1 MGNQGSNGV
10 TRHWALLGLL
20 LGATTSIVLGI
31 ATQTAVAAGPT
42 PSFLVQAA
50 GPSVSGLSTP
60 TSLADVLLGPG
71 VSLAPGSE
79 PLVNL
84 QTSAQLP
91 NPSPECTVSP
101 PPSPRDGCSPLPS
114 FGRFTDGSAD
124 LGIASGL
131 LITANASAASF
142 RTPGSTQQ
150 IALNRSTTSTPA
162 PRDAIDLLA
171 TASAGLS
178 PSPTSANNVTSLS
191 FELAPPAS
199 AQDRYLKFEYSLL
212 ITEFGT
218 WNGTSWASGSD
229 MFFFPDGFAL
239 FTGGTGVANNCAVIP
254 QSTTYLSM
262 RSAGV
267 VAPEEAFATGKAAA
281 QANLSQLVA
290 GGPNNGIAFPT
301 GELVSG
307 SYSDNGNWVV
317 EFLTVPLTCVYDA
330 ATEVAAGSPVSV
342 EIAIADLNDSAVPP
356 AAIFAAD
363 SVRWSSSPTPT
374 QEARLEVTRSGS
386 GSGTV
391 TSAPAGIDC
400 GQACS
405 ANFTLNSTVT
415 LTATPASGSTFTG
428 WSGSGCSGS
437 GTCEVTMSE
446 ARSVEA
452 TFTAD
457 SPPPPTPSG
466 KPNLKVSF
474 TTPKKVTGG
483 KPFRVKV
490 KVTNQ
495 SNAGSVANSV
505 KSCLVVPSPL
515 VVVKAKGGKVTGRT
529 VCWTRSKLGIGKAAT
544 YPVTLRAPLSTSG
557 SESLRATVEAD
568 NASGQSSSGSGR
580 AKITVRKGK
589 APKPKP
595 PTG

>member
-1 MGNQGSNGV
+1 MSHRASSGV
-10 TRHWALLGLL
+10 ASRWRLLKLM
-20 LGATTSIVLGI
+20 LGATILISLG
-31 ATQTAVAAGPT
+31 AGAKPAVAAGPT
-42 PSFLVQAA
+42 PSFSVQAA

-60 TSLADVLLGPG
+60 TSLADVLLGLG

-101 PPSPRDGCSPLPS
+101 PPSPSDGCSPLPS
-114 FGRFTDGSAD
+114 FGRFTSGSAD

-131 LITANASAASF
+131 LIAANASAASF
-142 RTPGSTQQ
+142 ATGGSTDR
-150 IALNRSTTSTPA
+150 IALNRSSQSTPA
-162 PRDAIDLLA
+162 PRDASDLLA

-178 PSPTSANNVTSLS
+178 PSPADANNVTSLS

-212 ITEFGT
+212 ITERGT
-218 WNGTSWASGSD
+218 WTGTEWAPGSD
-229 MFFFPDGFAL
+229 MFFYADGFAL
-239 FTGGTGVANNCAVIP
+239 FTGGTAVANNCAVIP
-254 QSTTYLSM
+254 RSTTYLAM

-267 VAPEEAFATGKAAA
+267 VPPEAAFATGKAAA

-290 GGPNNGIAFPT
+290 GGPNNGLAFPT

-307 SYSDNGNWVV
+307 SYSDNSNWAVK
-317 EFLTVPLTCVYDA
+317 FLTVPLTCVYDA

-342 EIAIADLNDSAVPP
+342 EIAIADLNDSQVPP

-400 GQACS
+400 GQAC
-405 ANFTLNSTVT
+405 AGYFTLDSTVT

-428 WSGSGCSGS
+428 WSGSGCSGT
-437 GTCEVTMSE
+437 GACEVTMSE

-452 TFTAD
+452 AFSAD
-457 SPPPPTPSG
+457 SPPPSG

-474 TTPKKVTGG
+474 TTPKKVIGG
-483 KPFRVKV
+483 KPFTVKV
-490 KVTNQ
+490 KVSNQ
-495 SNAGSVANSV
+495 KNAGSAASSV

-529 VCWTRSKLGIGKAAT
+529 VCWTRSTLGIGKAAT
-544 YPVTLRAPLSTSG
+544 YPVTLKAPLSTSG
-557 SESLRATVEAD
+557 SKSLRATVEAD

-580 AKITVRKGK
+580 AKITVQKAK